1 MTKEIRNQILVIVGS
16 VIVGV
21 AAGLTAYLVTLNTS
35 TAVPD
40 VSNAQESETLS
51 DSAISSS
58 THEGDAPLYITTMTH
73 MESIFKDDER
83 EQIFQKHVA
92 DIRWAMDL
100 FDEYGAKLTIES
112 EEPFAIANT
121 KWGVPILK
129 EIVDKGHG
137 VGSHADFGYDPTG
150 RNPMDTEELTS
161 EAKKL
166 KAVIDDLV
174 GAEDNQSISG
184 AIGTGDWVIAAHNA
198 GYAFKDG
205 VTGIAYL
212 SMPESARAPGWTD
225 AYIYEQGYHEGVPP
239 DFEDNIYP
247 LALKDAKDLVS
258 DTDPLIVVMGG
269 ELGEL
274 ASLDEGRESCFP
286 ACAYTAADNT
296 VVIEAIKKADDIR
309 DRSRV
314 AHLNMHIPVKL
325 LTSQNEETLRALL
338 KAIQTYV
345 DNGSIIWETQ
355 LGAYEGYEKW
365 GR

>member
-1 MTKEIRNQILVIVGS
+1 M
-16 VIVGV
+16 VGV
-21 AAGLTAYLVTLNTS
+21 VAGLAVYLMTVDTS
-35 TAVPD
+35 SIVQNG
-40 VSNAQESETLS
+40 SNIEDDDTLS
-51 DSAISSS
+51 TTEPSSS
-58 THEGDAPLYITTMTH
+58 AHEGDAPLYITTMTH

-121 KWGVPILK
+121 KWGVPILQ
-129 EIVDKGHG
+129 EVIDQGHG

-150 RNPMDTEELTS
+150 RDPMDTEEMTAR
-161 EAKKL
+161 AKEL
-166 KAVIDDLV
+166 KAVIDELV
-174 GAEDNQSISG
+174 GAENNQSLSG
-184 AIGTGDWVIAAHNA
+184 GIGAGDWVIAAHNA
-198 GYAFKDG
+198 GYTFKDG

-212 SMPESARAPGWTD
+212 SMPESARATGWTD
-225 AYIYEQGYHEGVPP
+225 AYIYEQGYHEGIPP
-239 DFEDNIYP
+239 DFADNIYP
-247 LALKDAKDLVS
+247 LALKDAKDLIS
-258 DTDPLIVVMGG
+258 DPDPLIVVMGG

-274 ASLDEGRESCFP
+274 ASLDEGRENCFP
-286 ACAYTAADNT
+286 ACAYTSADNT

-338 KAIQTYV
+338 KAIQAYV
-345 DNGSIIWETQ
+345 DNGTIIWETQ
-355 LGAYEGYEKW
+355 LGAYEGYEEW